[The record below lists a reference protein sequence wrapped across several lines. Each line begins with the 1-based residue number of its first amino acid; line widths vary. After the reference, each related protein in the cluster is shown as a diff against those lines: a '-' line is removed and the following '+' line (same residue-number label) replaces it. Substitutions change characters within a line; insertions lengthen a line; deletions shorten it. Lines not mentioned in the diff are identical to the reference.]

1 MIDPLILSGKEVS
14 ASFYDSLDQKI
25 KSLRKNNITPGLA
38 VVLVGED
45 SASQVYVR
53 SKTKTF
59 NKLSLFTKTYRLPSD
74 SSERELLELIDDL
87 NKNNLFHGI
96 LVQLPLPNHIDSDKV
111 INRIIP
117 SKDVDGFHPEN
128 AGLLSIGKPRFIPC
142 TPKGIMEILKYY
154 KIKLDGKHVVVVGR
168 SNIVGRPIS
177 ILTSLKGENSNGTTT
192 ICHSGTKDIGNH
204 TKAADVVIVALGV
217 PEFLKENISL
227 TVYFGEVVSCLEDL
241 DPKLVSFDACFH
253 DGFAPQRNK
262 EMWSP
267 EVFHY
272 LSILSND
279 KTTYSTFSSS
289 KIVTEGLKQNDF
301 LAQKNKGFGEPTTN
315 KTK

>member
-14 ASFYDSLDQKI
+14 ASVYNSLDQKI

-74 SSERELLELIDDL
+74 SSEKELLELIDNL

-96 LVQLPLPNHIDSDKV
+96 LVQLPLPSHIDSDKV
-111 INRIIP
+111 INTILP

-204 TKAADVVIVALGV
+204 TKSADVVIVALGV
-217 PEFLKENISL
+217 PGFLKENMIKKGAVVIDVGINRVDDTSEKGYRL
-227 TVYFGEVVSCLEDL
+227 VGDVDWERIYNKAAAITPVPGGVGPMTIAMLVQNTVEAAEYQE
-241 DPKLVSFDACFH
+241 K
-253 DGFAPQRNK
+253 
-262 EMWSP
+262 
-267 EVFHY
+267 
-272 LSILSND
+272 
-279 KTTYSTFSSS
+279 
-289 KIVTEGLKQNDF
+289 
-301 LAQKNKGFGEPTTN
+301 
-315 KTK
+315 

>member
-1 MIDPLILSGKEVS
+1 MTDQLILSGKEVS
-14 ASFYDSLDQKI
+14 ASVYDSLDQKI

-59 NKLSLFTKTYRLPSD
+59 NRLNLFTKTYRLPSD
-74 SSERELLELIDDL
+74 SSEKELLELIDEL

-96 LVQLPLPNHIDSDKV
+96 LVQLPLPSHIDSDKV
-111 INRIIP
+111 INRILP

-204 TKAADVVIVALGV
+204 TKAADVIIVALGV
-217 PEFLKENISL
+217 PGFLKENMIKGGAVVIDVGINRVDDTSEKGYRL
-227 TVYFGEVVSCLEDL
+227 IGDVDWEGICKKAAAITPVPGGVGPMTIAMLVQNTVEAAEYQE
-241 DPKLVSFDACFH
+241 K
-253 DGFAPQRNK
+253 
-262 EMWSP
+262 
-267 EVFHY
+267 
-272 LSILSND
+272 
-279 KTTYSTFSSS
+279 
-289 KIVTEGLKQNDF
+289 
-301 LAQKNKGFGEPTTN
+301 
-315 KTK
+315 

>member
-14 ASFYDSLDQKI
+14 ASVYDSLDQKI

-59 NKLSLFTKTYRLPSD
+59 NKLSLFTKTYRLPSA

-111 INRIIP
+111 INRILP

-192 ICHSGTKDIGNH
+192 LCHSGTKDIGNH

-217 PEFLKENISL
+217 PGFLKENMIKEGAVVIDVGINRVEDNSEKGYRL
-227 TVYFGEVVSCLEDL
+227 VGDVDWGEIYKKAAAITPVPGGVGPMTIAMLVQNTVEAAEYQE
-241 DPKLVSFDACFH
+241 K
-253 DGFAPQRNK
+253 
-262 EMWSP
+262 
-267 EVFHY
+267 
-272 LSILSND
+272 
-279 KTTYSTFSSS
+279 
-289 KIVTEGLKQNDF
+289 
-301 LAQKNKGFGEPTTN
+301 
-315 KTK
+315 

>member
-14 ASFYDSLDQKI
+14 ASVYDSLDQKI

-38 VVLVGED
+38 VILVGED

-59 NKLSLFTKTYRLPSD
+59 NKLSLFTKTYRLPSA

-96 LVQLPLPNHIDSDKV
+96 LVQLPLPNHIDPDKV
-111 INRIIP
+111 INRILP

-204 TKAADVVIVALGV
+204 TKSADVVIVALGV
-217 PEFLKENISL
+217 PGFLKENMIKKGAVVIDVGINRVDDTSEKGYRL
-227 TVYFGEVVSCLEDL
+227 VGDVDWEGIYNKAAAITPVPGGVGPMTIAMLVQNTVEAAEYQE
-241 DPKLVSFDACFH
+241 K
-253 DGFAPQRNK
+253 
-262 EMWSP
+262 
-267 EVFHY
+267 
-272 LSILSND
+272 
-279 KTTYSTFSSS
+279 
-289 KIVTEGLKQNDF
+289 
-301 LAQKNKGFGEPTTN
+301 
-315 KTK
+315 

>member
-14 ASFYDSLDQKI
+14 ASVYDSLDQKI

-59 NKLSLFTKTYRLPSD
+59 NKLSLFTKTYRLPSA

-96 LVQLPLPNHIDSDKV
+96 LVQLPLPNHIESDKV

-192 ICHSGTKDIGNH
+192 LCHSGTKDIGNH

-217 PEFLKENISL
+217 PGFLKENMIKEGAVVIDVGINRVDDTSEKGYRL
-227 TVYFGEVVSCLEDL
+227 VGDVDWGEIYKKAAAITPVPGGVGPMTIAMLVQNTVEAAEYQE
-241 DPKLVSFDACFH
+241 K
-253 DGFAPQRNK
+253 
-262 EMWSP
+262 
-267 EVFHY
+267 
-272 LSILSND
+272 
-279 KTTYSTFSSS
+279 
-289 KIVTEGLKQNDF
+289 
-301 LAQKNKGFGEPTTN
+301 
-315 KTK
+315 